1 MQIAHLS
8 IVNLPGHFDE
18 FISLMYN
25 NDFDTVSLSETR
37 HGEFDI
43 PDNELWMDENVL
55 YRNDC

>member
-8 IVNLPGHFDE
+8 IVNLPGQIDE

-25 NDFDTVSLSETR
+25 NDFNIMSLSKTR

-43 PDNELWMDENVL
+43 PDNEL
-55 YRNDC
+55 